1 MVLEWV
7 VHGQRISFVSVTH
20 ICMHGMAILV
30 DGMAILVDGMAIL
43 VDGMAILVDGA
54 SHGCSLGTPT
64 CNCIDTQVDQIEKTP
79 NVCLSYDE
87 GLACYDGRKH
97 FLLSCY
103 TPWMARRTIVGE
115 EENGYEKQ
123 HWDAT
128 RLVCV

>member
-20 ICMHGMAILV
+20 ICWH
-30 DGMAILVDGMAIL
+30 
-43 VDGMAILVDGA
+43 GMAILVDGA